1 MNQNGSGTT
10 TLTGNSTYSGP
21 TAINAGTL
29 QLGNG
34 GTSGSIASQAITDN
48 GTLAVNRSDTVTL
61 NQAISGTGSLNQNG
75 SGTTTLTGNN
85 SYSGPTAINAGTLQ
99 LGNGGKSGSIASQA
113 ITDNGTLALNRSDN
127 ITLGAAISGS
137 GALNQN
143 GSGTTTLT
151 GNSTYSGPT
160 AINAGTLQLGNGGTS
175 GLIASQAITNNG
187 TLAVN
192 RSDNV
197 TLGAAISGSGGLNQN
212 GSGTTTLTG
221 NNSYSGPTAIN
232 AGTLQLGNGGT
243 SGSIASQAITD
254 NGTLAVNRSDNVTL
268 SQAIS
273 GSGGL
278 NQNGSGTTTLTGNNS
293 YSGPTAIN
301 KGTLQLGNG
310 GTSGSIASQAITDNG
325 TLALNRS
332 DNVTLGAAISGS
344 GALNQNGSGTTT
356 LTGNSTYSGP
366 TVINAGTLQLGNGG
380 TSGLIAS
387 QAITNNGTLAVNRSD
402 NVTLGAAI
410 SGTGGLNQNGSG
422 TTTLTG
428 NSTYSGPTAIN
439 KGTLQLG
446 NGGTSGSIAN
456 SPITDNGVLAINR
469 SDNVLFNQKISG
481 TGALTQNGSGVT
493 TLAANNSYSGPT
505 TINAGTLQLGN
516 GGTTGWITSQPIVN
530 NGTLAINHSDDVVIS
545 QLMSGSGA
553 FNQNGPGKITLLADN
568 TYSGPTTINA
578 GILQLGNGGTGG
590 SIASHAI
597 TDNGTLAVDRSDNVT
612 LNQAISG
619 SGALN
624 QNGSGTTTLT
634 GNNGYSGPTV
644 INKGTL
650 QLGNGGT
657 SGSIASQAITDNGAL
672 TVNRSDDVTLGA
684 VVSGSGALNQNGSGT
699 TILTGNSSYSGPTAI
714 NAGTLQLG
722 NGGTSGSIASQ
733 AITDNGTLA
742 LNRSDDVT
750 LGAAISGTG
759 ALNQNGSGT
768 TTLTGNS
775 SYSGPTAINKGT
787 LQLGNGGT
795 SGSIASQAIADN
807 GTLALNR
814 SDDVTLGATIS
825 GTGALNQNG
834 SGTTTL
840 TGDSTYSGPTAI
852 NAGTLQLGNGGT
864 SGSIASQA
872 ITDNGTLALNRSDDV
887 TLGAAISGT
896 GALNQNGLGTTTLTG
911 NNSYSGPTAI
921 NAGTLQLG
929 NGGTSGSIA
938 SQAITDNGTLTVN
951 RSDDVTLGAVVAG
964 SGALNQNGA
973 GTTTLTGN
981 STYSGPTAINKGTLQ
996 LGNGGTSGS
1005 IASQAITDNGTLALN
1020 RSDDVTLG
1028 AVVSGSGALNQNG
1041 AGTTTLTGNNTY
1053 SGRTVINKGT
1063 LQLGNGGTSGSIASQ
1078 AIADNGTLALNRSDD
1093 VTLGAT
1099 ISGTGG
1105 LDQNGSGTTTLTGN
1119 NTYSGRTVINKGTL
1133 QLGNGG
1139 TSGSIASQAIADN
1152 GTLAL
1157 NRSDNVTLGA
1167 AISGTGALNQ
1177 NGSGTTTLTGNN
1189 SYSGPTAI
1197 NAGTLQLGNGGTSGS
1212 IASQAITDNGTL
1224 ALNRSD
1230 DVTLG
1235 AVVSGKGAL
1244 NQNGSGTTTLTGNNS
1259 YSGPTAINAGT
1270 LQLGNGG
1277 TSGSIASQAI
1287 TDNGALTVN
1296 RSDDVTLGAVV
1307 SGKGALNQNGSG
1319 TTTLTGNNSYSG
1331 PTAINKG
1338 TLQLGNGGT
1347 SGSIASQAITDNGT
1361 LTLNRSDDVT
1371 LGGAISGTGVL
1382 NQNGSGTTTL
1392 TGNSTYSGPTTINK
1406 GTLQLGN
1413 GGTSGSI
1420 ASQAITDNG
1429 TLTVNRSDDVT
1440 LGAAISGTGGLN
1452 QNGSGTTTLTGNNS
1466 YSGPTAINKGTLQL
1480 GNGGT
1485 SGSIASQ
1492 AITDNGTLVVNR
1504 RDDVTLGQTI
1514 SGTGG
1519 LSQNGSGTTILTGAN
1534 SYNGPTAVNAGT
1546 LQIDGQQ
1553 GEAKGPTTVASQAA
1567 LAGNGLL
1574 GGAVTVNDGGIL
1586 SPGDGERKTGTLRIN
1601 GDLNLA
1607 QGSTQNWD
1615 VGQSYHEGGVYNDLV
1630 HVGGNLNLSGTL
1642 NVATNL
1648 NGTTV
1653 KNGALEAGVY
1663 RIYTYGG
1670 ELSGQ
1675 NNEKIGKVE
1684 QPPGISIG
1692 VQTSIDHQVNLL
1704 VQNTDGLNLWNGG
1717 SGGGGVWSGAAGN
1730 NNPPSKAMT
1739 VFEGGAGDVTV
1750 KDHDSAGNPTP
1761 VTTGGMQFANNDGKT
1776 YTVSGD
1782 PIYASQGRTVVR
1794 VGDGTHE
1801 SSGTTAVVNSPIDDS
1816 HVPGGTS
1823 LDKTDAGKT
1832 TLTNDNTYT
1841 GDTNINHGTLQLGD
1855 GGTTGSI
1862 ASKNINNNGT
1872 LSVNRSDDVKLDQH
1886 ISGTGGL
1893 NQDGTGKTTLTND
1906 NTYTGDT
1913 NINHGTLQ
1921 LGDGGTTGS
1930 IASKNINN
1938 NGTLSVNRSDDVK
1951 LDQHISGTGGLNQ
1964 DGTGKT
1970 TLTNDNTYTGDT
1982 NINHGTLQLG
1992 DGGTTGSIKSK
2003 NINNNGTLSVNRSD
2017 DVKLDQ
2023 HISGTGGLNQDGTG
2037 KTTLTNDNSYA
2048 GPTNVNAGTL
2058 QVDGNQSGSHGLT
2071 SVASGATLA
2080 GNGTIGG
2087 DVAVHNGGTLSPGGS
2102 LDSAG
2107 KMTINGGLSFDPNAR
2122 QDWNMGQASKEGGQY
2137 NDFVNV
2143 KGNLQLGGTINIS
2156 TARGGPDVQ
2165 DNSLGG
2171 GVYRMYSYG
2180 GKLSGQDNLN
2190 GVMSNGVLDPHL
2202 GIQTS
2207 IDKQV
2212 NLISSHGGEL
2222 SFWDGSDVAQ
2232 HGANNRDGN
2241 SSVDG
2246 GDGVWTAIN
2255 GSGDYNWTNANG
2267 SRNAPWAS
2275 GSMAIFQGKAGHV
2288 TVKDQNVRGQNAPV
2302 MLSGMQFA
2310 NLDNKSYLISGDAL
2324 HAATANTI
2332 IRVGDGTSE
2341 GTGIT
2346 AEVASVIDDGSVA
2359 GGTALTKTDS
2369 GTLILSGD
2377 NQYHGDTRI
2386 NGGTLQLG
2394 NGGTTGSVASKNILD
2409 NGDLVIN
2416 HSNDVALAQ
2425 KISGTGMFHQIGTGK
2440 TTLLNDNSYTGD
2452 TTIDHGTLQLGN
2464 GGTTGSIAGQAI
2476 VNNGALAVNH
2486 SNDLTLGQRI
2496 SGSGDF
2502 HQVGTGT
2509 TTLTNDNTYQGD
2521 TTIDHGTLQLGN
2533 GGTTGSI
2540 ASKNILNNSALA
2552 VNHSNDLT
2560 LGQRISGTGSFH
2572 QVGTGKT
2579 VLTNDNSYT
2588 GDTTIDHGTL
2598 QLGNGGKTGSF
2609 ASKKIVNNGVFAVN
2623 RSNDVA
2629 LNQLISGT
2637 GAFHQVGT
2645 GQTTL
2650 TNDNTYQGDTTIE
2663 HGALQLGDGGSTGSI
2678 AGQHIVNNGT
2688 LAVNHSNDVTVG
2700 QQVSGS
2706 GDFHQ
2711 AGTGKTTL
2719 TNDNSYQGT
2728 TFVDQG
2734 ALQFGDGGTTGSVQ
2748 SGAIVNNGVLAV
2760 NRSNDA
2766 VFGQNI
2772 SGTGAFSQDGTGTTV
2787 LTNDNHYQGDTTIN
2801 HGTLQLGNGGET
2813 GSIASQNIVNNGT
2826 LAVNHSNDV
2835 TLGQQI
2841 SGTGAFHQDGTGRT
2855 ILTNDNTYTGDTT
2868 INHGTLQL
2876 GNGGEAGSVASKNI
2890 INNGVLSVNRS
2901 DDVTLGQQ
2909 ISGSGAFH
2917 QDGPGM
2923 TMMVADNT
2931 YKGDTTVNGG
2941 VLQLGDGGT
2950 TGAVESKKIVN
2961 NGQLII
2967 NHSDNVQF
2975 DHVISGSGDFIQ
2987 AGSGRTILKA
2997 DNTYTGDTI
3006 VEPGSSLE
3014 IGNGA
3019 TNGSIS
3025 ASNLINDGTL
3035 YINRSD
3041 SVLMAQTISGSGNI
3055 IANGQGHMTM
3065 MTENNTYTGD
3075 FHLMSGT
3082 IVGSPRSFGTGAVID
3097 DAMLIMNKPGVMKD
3111 ELRGTGTFVAG
3122 GDGVL
3127 HLPSNRDDSHFTGQV
3142 LVQKGTMKVDGNFQN
3157 AKMDVTQGATL
3168 SGGGSVGQTHVG
3180 QGGTLAAT
3188 VVDKKDDVQL
3198 AQQAAPSLMLR
3209 SLFVEEDAA
3218 PVAPVVQSAPQEESS
3233 PVGVL
3238 SVHGD
3243 LGMDHDSHLVA
3254 QGTTTATGQ
3263 TMEVNGRSYQQLQSS
3278 LIKVIGTA
3286 ALKGGTVDFNVPEGT
3301 KISARQGYTL
3311 LTASKGVTG
3320 HYDGLNTNLLGT
3332 SAFLSPQLAY
3342 AADDVDVIMK
3352 NNGTS
3357 FASIAQ
3363 TAQQAMI
3370 GNALQHM
3377 PENSQLVQE
3386 MEALNAADA
3395 RHAMKSLSGEVHA
3408 SARTALI
3415 QDSYYARQAVLD
3427 RLDSADCDGSPTS
3440 GGMGVADLKTGR
3452 KVNACLSN
3460 RPVLWGQSYGSLG
3473 NNGGNGGASAMH
3485 HSTTGFVMGADAPV
3499 FATWRVGG
3507 LVSYGRSMFNLKGD
3521 SNSSGHSNNITI
3533 GGYAGNHW
3541 GNLHLRLGAAYTWNI
3556 MNTRRSVAVGAYN
3569 GRMTSGY
3576 LGGTAQAFAELGYKF
3591 HMRHAVIEPFAN
3603 VAYVNLHMNGYH
3615 EHGGDAALRGHG
3627 MDTGVTFSTFGM
3639 RASTSFMVGK
3649 TVITPQAMFAYRHSF
3664 GLRTPSA
3671 RAMFAGA
3678 SAGSI
3683 ETVGAPLS
3691 SNSAVL
3697 KLGMT
3702 AKLTNRIDVGV
3713 SYIGQYGT
3721 HSVDSGA
3728 EGHVRLAF

>member
-1 MNQNGSGTT
+1 DNVTLGAAISGTGGLNQNGSGTT
-10 TLTGNSTYSGP
+10 TLTGNSSYSGP

-61 NQAISGTGSLNQNG
+61 NQ
-75 SGTTTLTGNN
+75 
-85 SYSGPTAINAGTLQ
+85 
-99 LGNGGKSGSIASQA
+99 
-113 ITDNGTLALNRSDN
+113 
-127 ITLGAAISGS
+127 
-137 GALNQN
+137 
-143 GSGTTTLT
+143 
-151 GNSTYSGPT
+151 
-160 AINAGTLQLGNGGTS
+160 
-175 GLIASQAITNNG
+175 
-187 TLAVN
+187 
-192 RSDNV
+192 
-197 TLGAAISGSGGLNQN
+197 AISGSGGLNQN

-1823 LDKTDAGKT
+1823 LDKTDAGK
-1832 TLTNDNTYT
+1832 LVLGGDNKYK
-1841 GDTNINHGTLQLGD
+1841 GDTTITDGTLQLGN

-1964 DGTGKT
+1964 DG
-1970 TLTNDNTYTGDT
+1970 
-1982 NINHGTLQLG
+1982 
-1992 DGGTTGSIKSK
+1992 
-2003 NINNNGTLSVNRSD
+2003 
-2017 DVKLDQ
+2017 
-2023 HISGTGGLNQDGTG
+2023 
-2037 KTTLTNDNSYA
+2037 
-2048 GPTNVNAGTL
+2048 
-2058 QVDGNQSGSHGLT
+2058 
-2071 SVASGATLA
+2071 
-2080 GNGTIGG
+2080 
-2087 DVAVHNGGTLSPGGS
+2087 
-2102 LDSAG
+2102 
-2107 KMTINGGLSFDPNAR
+2107 
-2122 QDWNMGQASKEGGQY
+2122 
-2137 NDFVNV
+2137 
-2143 KGNLQLGGTINIS
+2143 
-2156 TARGGPDVQ
+2156 
-2165 DNSLGG
+2165 
-2171 GVYRMYSYG
+2171 
-2180 GKLSGQDNLN
+2180 
-2190 GVMSNGVLDPHL
+2190 
-2202 GIQTS
+2202 
-2207 IDKQV
+2207 
-2212 NLISSHGGEL
+2212 
-2222 SFWDGSDVAQ
+2222 
-2232 HGANNRDGN
+2232 
-2241 SSVDG
+2241 
-2246 GDGVWTAIN
+2246 
-2255 GSGDYNWTNANG
+2255 
-2267 SRNAPWAS
+2267 
-2275 GSMAIFQGKAGHV
+2275 
-2288 TVKDQNVRGQNAPV
+2288 
-2302 MLSGMQFA
+2302 
-2310 NLDNKSYLISGDAL
+2310 
-2324 HAATANTI
+2324 
-2332 IRVGDGTSE
+2332 
-2341 GTGIT
+2341 
-2346 AEVASVIDDGSVA
+2346 
-2359 GGTALTKTDS
+2359 
-2369 GTLILSGD
+2369 
-2377 NQYHGDTRI
+2377 
-2386 NGGTLQLG
+2386 
-2394 NGGTTGSVASKNILD
+2394 
-2409 NGDLVIN
+2409 
-2416 HSNDVALAQ
+2416 
-2425 KISGTGMFHQIGTGK
+2425 
-2440 TTLLNDNSYTGD
+2440 
-2452 TTIDHGTLQLGN
+2452 
-2464 GGTTGSIAGQAI
+2464 
-2476 VNNGALAVNH
+2476 
-2486 SNDLTLGQRI
+2486 
-2496 SGSGDF
+2496 
-2502 HQVGTGT
+2502 
-2509 TTLTNDNTYQGD
+2509 
-2521 TTIDHGTLQLGN
+2521 
-2533 GGTTGSI
+2533 
-2540 ASKNILNNSALA
+2540 
-2552 VNHSNDLT
+2552 
-2560 LGQRISGTGSFH
+2560 
-2572 QVGTGKT
+2572 
-2579 VLTNDNSYT
+2579 
-2588 GDTTIDHGTL
+2588 
-2598 QLGNGGKTGSF
+2598 
-2609 ASKKIVNNGVFAVN
+2609 
-2623 RSNDVA
+2623 
-2629 LNQLISGT
+2629 
-2637 GAFHQVGT
+2637 
-2645 GQTTL
+2645 
-2650 TNDNTYQGDTTIE
+2650 
-2663 HGALQLGDGGSTGSI
+2663 
-2678 AGQHIVNNGT
+2678 
-2688 LAVNHSNDVTVG
+2688 
-2700 QQVSGS
+2700 
-2706 GDFHQ
+2706 
-2711 AGTGKTTL
+2711 
-2719 TNDNSYQGT
+2719 
-2728 TFVDQG
+2728 
-2734 ALQFGDGGTTGSVQ
+2734 
-2748 SGAIVNNGVLAV
+2748 
-2760 NRSNDA
+2760 
-2766 VFGQNI
+2766 
-2772 SGTGAFSQDGTGTTV
+2772 
-2787 LTNDNHYQGDTTIN
+2787 
-2801 HGTLQLGNGGET
+2801 
-2813 GSIASQNIVNNGT
+2813 
-2826 LAVNHSNDV
+2826 
-2835 TLGQQI
+2835 
-2841 SGTGAFHQDGTGRT
+2841 
-2855 ILTNDNTYTGDTT
+2855 
-2868 INHGTLQL
+2868 
-2876 GNGGEAGSVASKNI
+2876 
-2890 INNGVLSVNRS
+2890 
-2901 DDVTLGQQ
+2901 
-2909 ISGSGAFH
+2909 
-2917 QDGPGM
+2917 
-2923 TMMVADNT
+2923 
-2931 YKGDTTVNGG
+2931 
-2941 VLQLGDGGT
+2941 
-2950 TGAVESKKIVN
+2950 
-2961 NGQLII
+2961 
-2967 NHSDNVQF
+2967 
-2975 DHVISGSGDFIQ
+2975 
-2987 AGSGRTILKA
+2987 
-2997 DNTYTGDTI
+2997 
-3006 VEPGSSLE
+3006 
-3014 IGNGA
+3014 
-3019 TNGSIS
+3019 
-3025 ASNLINDGTL
+3025 
-3035 YINRSD
+3035 
-3041 SVLMAQTISGSGNI
+3041 
-3055 IANGQGHMTM
+3055 
-3065 MTENNTYTGD
+3065 
-3075 FHLMSGT
+3075 
-3082 IVGSPRSFGTGAVID
+3082 
-3097 DAMLIMNKPGVMKD
+3097 
-3111 ELRGTGTFVAG
+3111 
-3122 GDGVL
+3122 
-3127 HLPSNRDDSHFTGQV
+3127 
-3142 LVQKGTMKVDGNFQN
+3142 
-3157 AKMDVTQGATL
+3157 
-3168 SGGGSVGQTHVG
+3168 
-3180 QGGTLAAT
+3180 
-3188 VVDKKDDVQL
+3188 
-3198 AQQAAPSLMLR
+3198 
-3209 SLFVEEDAA
+3209 
-3218 PVAPVVQSAPQEESS
+3218 
-3233 PVGVL
+3233 
-3238 SVHGD
+3238 
-3243 LGMDHDSHLVA
+3243 
-3254 QGTTTATGQ
+3254 
-3263 TMEVNGRSYQQLQSS
+3263 
-3278 LIKVIGTA
+3278 
-3286 ALKGGTVDFNVPEGT
+3286 
-3301 KISARQGYTL
+3301 
-3311 LTASKGVTG
+3311 
-3320 HYDGLNTNLLGT
+3320 
-3332 SAFLSPQLAY
+3332 
-3342 AADDVDVIMK
+3342 
-3352 NNGTS
+3352 
-3357 FASIAQ
+3357 
-3363 TAQQAMI
+3363 
-3370 GNALQHM
+3370 
-3377 PENSQLVQE
+3377 
-3386 MEALNAADA
+3386 
-3395 RHAMKSLSGEVHA
+3395 
-3408 SARTALI
+3408 
-3415 QDSYYARQAVLD
+3415 
-3427 RLDSADCDGSPTS
+3427 
-3440 GGMGVADLKTGR
+3440 
-3452 KVNACLSN
+3452 
-3460 RPVLWGQSYGSLG
+3460 
-3473 NNGGNGGASAMH
+3473 
-3485 HSTTGFVMGADAPV
+3485 
-3499 FATWRVGG
+3499 
-3507 LVSYGRSMFNLKGD
+3507 
-3521 SNSSGHSNNITI
+3521 
-3533 GGYAGNHW
+3533 
-3541 GNLHLRLGAAYTWNI
+3541 
-3556 MNTRRSVAVGAYN
+3556 
-3569 GRMTSGY
+3569 
-3576 LGGTAQAFAELGYKF
+3576 
-3591 HMRHAVIEPFAN
+3591 
-3603 VAYVNLHMNGYH
+3603 
-3615 EHGGDAALRGHG
+3615 
-3627 MDTGVTFSTFGM
+3627 
-3639 RASTSFMVGK
+3639 
-3649 TVITPQAMFAYRHSF
+3649 
-3664 GLRTPSA
+3664 
-3671 RAMFAGA
+3671 
-3678 SAGSI
+3678 
-3683 ETVGAPLS
+3683 
-3691 SNSAVL
+3691 
-3697 KLGMT
+3697 
-3702 AKLTNRIDVGV
+3702 
-3713 SYIGQYGT
+3713 
-3721 HSVDSGA
+3721 
-3728 EGHVRLAF
+3728 